1 MLFCFATN
9 IRNNKAMPYSFE
21 NKLTICEID
30 SEFVIDPFVLDED
43 QIPYST
49 YSVVSSQ
56 TSHQLSRIEGA
67 QTVLD
72 NIAGFLSSEDKFR
85 NVNSYIHNSIAKYN
99 SQVSYDSIKHLI
111 REDIDQFNKYKKVR
125 LNANI
130 KKLILNDDQF
140 ESILLPT
147 SLTELTMDNMF
158 NRPLVVPLPKSLT
171 RLILG
176 NMFNHPLGPL
186 PPNLIHLELGRLI
199 STGYGHGNFNQPLGE
214 LPSSLTHLILGIH
227 FNHPLGPLPPNLIHL
242 ELGSLILISNGY
254 GHDMK
259 GDFNQPLGELPS
271 SLTHLILGRHFN
283 HPLGTLPPSLTHL
296 TMGYEAGIDDRFI
309 LEFCDF
315 DQPLG
320 ELPTSL
326 THLSLGWSF
335 VQPLLLPLPPNLT
348 HLKTGH
354 YFDHPLGV
362 LPANLVYL
370 KLGNRFEQQ
379 LGELPMSL
387 TYLEMQVYDEPF
399 CLLHNIDI
407 TYLVNLTHLQF
418 NTEYEPELEIDYTKL
433 PPNATIYL

>member
-1 MLFCFATN
+1 MLSLLLYQQCHDAVL
-9 IRNNKAMPYSFE
+9 RSYEDEK
-21 NKLTICEID
+21 KVQC
-30 SEFVIDPFVLDED
+30 IDPFDLDED
-43 QIPYST
+43 PMPYQT
-49 YSVVSSQ
+49 VSSQ
-56 TSHQLSRIEGA
+56 ASNQSQKSQKSQQSQQSQQPHKLSRIEGA
-67 QTVLD
+67 QPVLD

-85 NVNSYIHNSIAKYN
+85 NVNSYIHNSVAKYN

-130 KKLILNDDQF
+130 KNLILNDDQF

-199 STGYGHGNFNQPLGE
+199 STCYGHRMEGNFNQPLGE
-214 LPSSLTHLILGIH
+214 LPSSLTHLILGKH
-227 FNHPLGPLPPNLIHL
+227 FNHPLG
-242 ELGSLILISNGY
+242 
-254 GHDMK
+254 
-259 GDFNQPLGELPS
+259 ELPS
-271 SLTHLILGRHFN
+271 
-283 HPLGTLPPSLTHL
+283 SLTHL
-296 TMGYEAGIDDRFI
+296 TMGYEAGIDHRFI

-326 THLSLGWSF
+326 THLSLGWNF

-354 YFDHPLGV
+354 YFNDPLGV

-370 KLGNRFEQQ
+370 KLGHRFHQQ

-407 TYLVNLTHLQF
+407 TYLINLTHLQF